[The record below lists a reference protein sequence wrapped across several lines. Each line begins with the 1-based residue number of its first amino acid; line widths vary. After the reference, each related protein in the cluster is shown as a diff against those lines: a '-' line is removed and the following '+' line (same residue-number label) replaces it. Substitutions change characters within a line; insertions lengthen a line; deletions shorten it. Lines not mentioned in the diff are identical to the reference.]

1 MDNFIVSARK
11 YRPVTFDSVVGQE
24 SITSTLKNSIK
35 SNHLAQAFL
44 FTGPRGVGKT
54 TCARIFAKTINCE
67 NIDKET
73 LEPCDKCESCISF
86 NQQNSFNIHELDA
99 ASNNSVEDIRRLVEQ
114 VRVPPQVGEY
124 KVYII
129 DEVHMLSSAAFN
141 AFLKTLEEPPSY
153 AKFILATTEKHKI
166 IPTILSRCQIYD
178 FNRITVKDTVK
189 YLAYV
194 AKSEGIEAEEEALL
208 TMAQKADGAMR
219 DALSIFD
226 QIVSYTGKTIT
237 YQDTIDNLNILD
249 VEYYFKMVDLF
260 LRGDI
265 PSTLNV
271 YNDITS
277 KGFDGLHFINGLASH
292 LRNVLVSK
300 DSTTV
305 ALFETSNSIRKQYAE
320 QAKYCSNKFLIY
332 ALDLCTK
339 VDIDY
344 KISSDKRLLIELN
357 LMKICKLEKPFE
369 QESVAALP
377 EKKNIEIDKPKTTP
391 AAINEAV
398 NTAAKEEKKP
408 QEKPAENI
416 VQEAN
421 SEYTSVEDKSIP
433 KQEETLPIKTESKPK
448 KKGKSRGISLKAGIS
463 ETVKKE
469 EINLSDALEEKYKT
483 VEKELTDEDL
493 EKAMENYRESISK
506 ERPAFA
512 AAIAPKN
519 IGLKPNNEVLIT
531 FSNDTMDDIEFKY
544 DLLLF
549 LKKELNNKQI
559 SITTKTV
566 EIKSVATKTSK
577 DKYIDMVKVNPELD
591 ILRKQL
597 DLDFKA

>member
-1 MDNFIVSARK
+1 
-11 YRPVTFDSVVGQE
+11 
-24 SITSTLKNSIK
+24 
-35 SNHLAQAFL
+35 
-44 FTGPRGVGKT
+44 
-54 TCARIFAKTINCE
+54 
-67 NIDKET
+67 
-73 LEPCDKCESCISF
+73 
-86 NQQNSFNIHELDA
+86 
-99 ASNNSVEDIRRLVEQ
+99 
-114 VRVPPQVGEY
+114 
-124 KVYII
+124 
-129 DEVHMLSSAAFN
+129 MLSSAAFN